1 MLSQKRWI
9 LIPALVVASVA
20 FSGSQ
25 EAKADVRVSPTW
37 GGISITFGNQ
47 ARNCRPSYNSFFRS
61 SIVQRHVSPFYR
73 PSYPRYRSYR
83 QPTYLRSRG
92 RATCNPRFRR

>member
-9 LIPALVVASVA
+9 LIPAFVVVSVA
-20 FSGSQ
+20 LSGTQ
-25 EAKADVRVSPTW
+25 EAKADVRVTPTW
-37 GGISITFGNQ
+37 GGISITFGSQ

-73 PSYPRYRSYR
+73 PSYPRYRSYH
-83 QPTYLRSRG
+83 QPTYFRNRG
-92 RATCNPRFRR
+92 RVNCNPRFRR